1 MKALLDSGIWS
12 DPAFEDLPP
21 QSKLIFLWLLTNPT
35 RDNAGV
41 TRVGLRRLSFETGI
55 LLEDLEGFLE
65 LVMRAGNFERHGDRI
80 LSVNWIKRQVG
91 TGESFVRNNIIKQ
104 ITKLMESYPDS
115 LKQSLLSHYPD
126 LNQPPL
132 NPLERGSEGSRKGK
146 GREGKERKGIEEVS
160 SIHLDTTDQGGSIH
174 LDTTDQGGNTS
185 RGTAGS
191 ESKRDLQTL
200 ESFFKEIA
208 GLYGT
213 KPSKITPEA
222 KRMVFNQCPTHE
234 EMSSVIRF
242 IRKHRAGK
250 FGKKEPAISTTA
262 NRALLNIGD
271 MIERALANDQTRK
284 QDKES
289 IKVNP
294 MPEIVRDDP
303 TPAQVKKFQKE
314 VKKLKNK
321 IRKRK

>member
-1 MKALLDSGIWS
+1 M
-12 DPAFEDLPP
+12 
-21 QSKLIFLWLLTNPT
+21 
-35 RDNAGV
+35 
-41 TRVGLRRLSFETGI
+41 
-55 LLEDLEGFLE
+55 
-65 LVMRAGNFERHGDRI
+65 
-80 LSVNWIKRQVG
+80 NWIKRQVG

-104 ITKLMESYPDS
+104 IGKLMQSYPDS
-115 LKQSLLSHYPD
+115 LKQSLLSYYPD

-132 NPLERGSEGSRKGK
+132 NPLSRGSEGSRKGK
-146 GREGKERKGIEEVS
+146 VREGKERKGIEEAEQEIDDEV
-160 SIHLDTTDQGGSIH
+160 
-174 LDTTDQGGNTS
+174 GNTS

-191 ESKRDLQTL
+191 ESKRDLRTL

-222 KRMVFNQCPTHE
+222 KRMVFNQCPTDE

-289 IKVNP
+289 IKVRP

>member
-146 GREGKERKGIEEVS
+146 GREGKERKGI
-160 SIHLDTTDQGGSIH
+160 
-174 LDTTDQGGNTS
+174 
-185 RGTAGS
+185 
-191 ESKRDLQTL
+191 
-200 ESFFKEIA
+200 
-208 GLYGT
+208 
-213 KPSKITPEA
+213 
-222 KRMVFNQCPTHE
+222 
-234 EMSSVIRF
+234 
-242 IRKHRAGK
+242 
-250 FGKKEPAISTTA
+250 
-262 NRALLNIGD
+262 
-271 MIERALANDQTRK
+271 
-284 QDKES
+284 
-289 IKVNP
+289 
-294 MPEIVRDDP
+294 
-303 TPAQVKKFQKE
+303 
-314 VKKLKNK
+314 
-321 IRKRK
+321 

>member
-1 MKALLDSGIWS
+1 
-12 DPAFEDLPP
+12 
-21 QSKLIFLWLLTNPT
+21 
-35 RDNAGV
+35 
-41 TRVGLRRLSFETGI
+41 
-55 LLEDLEGFLE
+55 
-65 LVMRAGNFERHGDRI
+65 
-80 LSVNWIKRQVG
+80 
-91 TGESFVRNNIIKQ
+91 
-104 ITKLMESYPDS
+104 
-115 LKQSLLSHYPD
+115 
-126 LNQPPL
+126 
-132 NPLERGSEGSRKGK
+132 
-146 GREGKERKGIEEVS
+146 
-160 SIHLDTTDQGGSIH
+160 
-174 LDTTDQGGNTS
+174 
-185 RGTAGS
+185 
-191 ESKRDLQTL
+191 
-200 ESFFKEIA
+200 
-208 GLYGT
+208 LYGT

>member
-160 SIHLDTTDQGGSIH
+160 SIHLDTTDQGG
-174 LDTTDQGGNTS
+174 NTS